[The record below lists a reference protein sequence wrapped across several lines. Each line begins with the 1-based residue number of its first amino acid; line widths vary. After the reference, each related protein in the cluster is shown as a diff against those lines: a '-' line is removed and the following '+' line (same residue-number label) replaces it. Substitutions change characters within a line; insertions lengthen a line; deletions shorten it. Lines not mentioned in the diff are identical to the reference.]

1 MSSLVSSILLLE
13 VFEDITYAKTST
25 AYLISISRT
34 NTLTGGTYLVLA
46 LRSLNGCIEHTV
58 SRHDEM
64 RLLRNVETAFEVMA
78 TLLQILSLAHKEVW
92 SQDYAVTDDIYLATL
107 EDTRRDRTKN
117 ILLAFELESM
127 TRIRTTL
134 ETSND
139 IILRGQNINHL
150 TFSFIAPLQTEQD
163 IYFTCVHFY
172 KI

>member
-1 MSSLVSSILLLE
+1 MSRLVSSILLLE

-25 AYLISISRT
+25 AYLISISRA
-34 NTLTGGTYLVLA
+34 NTLTSGTYLVLA

-64 RLLRNVETAFEVMA
+64 SLLRNVETALEVMA

-92 SQDYAVTDDIYLATL
+92 SQDYAVTDDVYLATL